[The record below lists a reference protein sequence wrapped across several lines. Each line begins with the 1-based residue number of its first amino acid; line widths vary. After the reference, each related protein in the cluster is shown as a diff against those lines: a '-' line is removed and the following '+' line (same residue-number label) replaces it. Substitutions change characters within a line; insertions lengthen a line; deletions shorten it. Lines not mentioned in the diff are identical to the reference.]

1 MHKNRPHAAPAGRLA
16 VDSKGGH
23 KTVNLKGA
31 RGPMQTKR
39 LLIVAAVAL
48 VWMAA
53 VFGRLGYL
61 QLFRHSEYMARAQ
74 RQQKRV
80 IEITPKRGAIYDRN
94 MHPLAM
100 SLQVDST
107 FAIPSELG
115 DNKAQAAKLLS
126 GVLNIPRDVL
136 EAKFESGATFVWVGR
151 KLPPEKREA
160 VEALNLKG
168 IYFQK
173 ENQRFYPKRD
183 LAAHVLGFV
192 DLDEKGLGGI
202 EYELDEQIRGKSEK
216 IIVMADARQR
226 WFDGGEAQRERGANV
241 VLTLDEKVQ
250 YIAERELGAAIAKT
264 RAIAGTVVVMNP
276 STGEILA
283 LANWPKFNPNAASD
297 VPAEARMNRGVSAL
311 YEPGSTFKLITLAAA
326 FDQGITQPE
335 EVFDCENGAVYVAG
349 HRIRDHKPFGLLSV
363 ADILAQ
369 SSDVGAIKIALRL
382 GAPKFYD
389 YIRAFGFGQPTGV
402 DLPGESKGILRRL
415 ENWSAISIGSIS
427 MGQEVGVTPLQL
439 ASAVSAIANGGL
451 LYKPYV
457 IAELRRGD
465 KALPAEGVL
474 APAEPKRVIHAETA
488 ATLRRL
494 MEGVVLG
501 GTGKLAHLDG
511 WTAAGKTGSAQ
522 KIDPATGR
530 YSPTQLIA
538 SFTGF
543 APISNPAVT
552 ILVSLDS
559 PVGQHEG
566 GQVAAPV
573 FKRIAEQVLPY
584 LDVPRDVPLAPRLM
598 QASYKNRDLAD
609 AGALEDFTPTDF
621 SGLPDQPP
629 VVISAPNPKERKN
642 ESPSVT
648 VAVDEGGEIEV
659 PDFSGKTMREVTEAC
674 IRLGLEPV
682 LVGTSLATNQ
692 APTAG
697 ARVRRGAKIT
707 VQFGT
712 TATKIAK
719 PHQRARH

>member
-1 MHKNRPHAAPAGRLA
+1 MLRKRPHVAPAGRLA
-16 VDSKGGH
+16 GYSKVRH
-23 KTVNLKGA
+23 RTFNS
-31 RGPMQTKR
+31 RGDRGQVQAKR
-39 LLIVAAVAL
+39 LLIVGAVAV
-48 VWMAA
+48 VWMVA

-61 QLFRHSEYMARAQ
+61 QLFRNSEYMARAQ
-74 RQQKRV
+74 RQQRRV
-80 IEITPKRGAIYDRN
+80 IELTPKRGAIYDRN

-115 DNKAQAAKLLS
+115 DNKAQAAALLS
-126 GVLNIPRDVL
+126 GVLNIPRDLL
-136 EAKFESGATFVWVGR
+136 EAKFESGATFVWIAR

-297 VPAEARMNRGVSAL
+297 APAEVRMNRGVSAL

-326 FDQGITQPE
+326 FDQGITRPG
-335 EVFDCENGAVYVAG
+335 EVFDCENGAVYIAG

-402 DLPGESKGILRRL
+402 DLPGESKGLLRRL
-415 ENWSAISIGSIS
+415 ENWSAVSIGSIS
-427 MGQEVGVTPLQL
+427 MGQEVGVTPIQL

-451 LYKPYV
+451 LYGPHV
-457 IAELRRGD
+457 IAEWRRGD
-465 KALPAEGVL
+465 KAMRAEGVL
-474 APAEPKRVIHAETA
+474 APAEPNRVIRAETA
-488 ATLRRL
+488 ATLRQL
-494 MEGVVLG
+494 KEGVVLH
-501 GTGKLAHLDG
+501 GTGPLARLDG

-543 APISNPAVT
+543 APINNPAVA
-552 ILVSLDS
+552 ILISLDS
-559 PVGQHEG
+559 PIGLHEG

-584 LDVPRDVPLAPRLM
+584 LDVPRDVPIGPRLVK
-598 QASYKNRDLAD
+598 AAYKNREVSDSAT
-609 AGALEDFTPTDF
+609 LEDFTPTDF
-621 SGLPDQPP
+621 SGLPDQPLLE
-629 VVISAPNPKERKN
+629 STAPNTKGGK
-642 ESPSVT
+642 SQTPSVT
-648 VAVDEGGEIEV
+648 VAEDEGGDIQV
-659 PDFSGKTMREVTEAC
+659 PDLSGKTMRDVTEIC
-674 IRLGLEPV
+674 LRLGLDPI
-682 LVGTSLATNQ
+682 LVGSNLATNQ
-692 APTAG
+692 TPAAG
-697 ARVRRGAKIT
+697 TKVRRGAKIT

-712 TATKIAK
+712 PAPKIAQ
-719 PHQRARH
+719 PRHRVRH